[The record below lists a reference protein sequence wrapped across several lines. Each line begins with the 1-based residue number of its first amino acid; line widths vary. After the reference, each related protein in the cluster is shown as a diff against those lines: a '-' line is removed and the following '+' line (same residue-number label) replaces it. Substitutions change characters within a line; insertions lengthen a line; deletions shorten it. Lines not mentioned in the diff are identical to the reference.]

1 MSELWAAVDR
11 LVDSA
16 PGLEDLRVHRLQL
29 LAARRWGALG
39 RPVPR
44 ELVEEM
50 RWAGVVAL
58 TTPLVLEKVR
68 AACDGPVV
76 LIKGV
81 EVAARYPEPTLRP
94 CTDIDVLVPNPAEVE
109 AAMIDAGFVPVGHEE
124 LFVDNHHLQ
133 PLQYP
138 GLPLYVEVHSVPKWP
153 AALVPPPM
161 EELVEAAV
169 PSAVGV
175 EGILSPRPVHHTLV
189 LAAHAWAHDPL
200 GTLSQ
205 LIDVAAVAE
214 EADRGELRTVA
225 ARWQLTKVWATTCAA
240 ADALLLR
247 SEHDTLPLGLW
258 ARHLRNARQRTVL
271 EMHAAR
277 LLSPFWGLRFPVAL
291 GASLESLMGEL
302 RPAPGESWG
311 RKIRRAG
318 LAVRHASVARS
329 VHDRKLDEVRLSA
342 PTYLEQVR
350 RRQKNMR

>member
-1 MSELWAAVDR
+1 VSELWPAVDR
-11 LVDSA
+11 LIDSA

-44 ELVEEM
+44 ELMAEM

-94 CTDIDVLVPNPAEVE
+94 CTDIDVLVPKPAEVE

-124 LFVDNHHLQ
+124 LVDSHHLQ

-138 GLPLYVEVHSVPKWP
+138 GLPLYVEVHSTPKWP

-175 EGILSPRPVHHTLV
+175 DGILSPRPVHHTLV
-189 LAAHAWAHDPL
+189 LAAHAWAHEPL

-205 LIDVAAVAE
+205 LIDVVAVAE
-214 EADRGELRTVA
+214 EADRGELRNVA
-225 ARWQLTKVWATTCAA
+225 ASWQLTKVWATTCAA

-247 SEHDTLPLGLW
+247 SEYDTLPLRLW

-271 EMHAAR
+271 ETHAAR

-291 GASLESLMGEL
+291 GASLEALIGEL

-311 RKIRRAG
+311 RKIRRIG
-318 LAVRHASVARS
+318 LAVRHASVARP
-329 VHDRKLDEVRLSA
+329 VHDRKLDEARLSA
-342 PTYLEQVR
+342 PTYLEQVH
-350 RRQKNMR
+350 RRQENRR